1 MQLEF
6 YCPPIVQLL
15 PFPAIPKDTS
25 RMDPLLAQA
34 AGEQPDLTS
43 LLCTKKGI
51 YEHLKDHFPAPPSVT
66 HSLEQRF
73 VIKPKITGHRAMG
86 TETGTELDKV
96 SDPNKPS
103 RTVSEEAGKCSFGS
117 VIHTSTPE

>member
-43 LLCTKKGI
+43 LLCTKKSI

-86 TETGTELDKV
+86 TETGKELDKV